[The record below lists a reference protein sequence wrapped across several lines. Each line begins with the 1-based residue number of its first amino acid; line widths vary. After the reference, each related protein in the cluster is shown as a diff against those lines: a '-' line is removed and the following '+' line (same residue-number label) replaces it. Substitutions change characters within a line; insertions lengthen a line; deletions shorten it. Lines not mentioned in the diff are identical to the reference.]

1 MQERV
6 DWRPLRFDW
15 NHARAFLATAEL
27 GSLSRAAEALEL
39 SQPTLSRQVE
49 ALQKTLGVVLFERA
63 GRGLILTHAGLEL
76 LDHVRG
82 MGEAASRT
90 SLAAD
95 GRNQTVQGSV
105 AISASDIY
113 ATTLLPEVVA
123 DITRRHPGLSIEI
136 VVANDRTDLRRREAD
151 IAVRSYPTEHPD
163 LIVKRLGSDQGG
175 FFASV
180 DWLSRHREPARPAD
194 MEGVDMIGYPG
205 QNWLLKG
212 LRDLGFPISEQNM
225 RIVSD
230 SHIAQWAMVRAG
242 AGVGI
247 MTLRLG
253 ESDPTIRRLMPQ
265 LPPLTFPVWLVTH
278 RDLRTSLKVRTV
290 FDLLASS
297 LAIHLLARTS
307 NLGRSVAEPGER
319 P

>member
-1 MQERV
+1 MQERI
-6 DWRPLRFDW
+6 DWRSLRFDW
-15 NHARAFLATAEL
+15 NHARAFLATADL
-27 GSLSRAAEALEL
+27 GSLSRAAVALEL

-49 ALQKTLGVVLFERA
+49 ALQQTLGVVLFERA
-63 GRGLILTHAGLEL
+63 GRGLVLTHAGLEL

-95 GRNQTVQGSV
+95 GRTQILQGSV
-105 AISASDIY
+105 AVAASDVY
-113 ATTLLPEVVA
+113 ATTLLPDVVA
-123 DITRRHPGLSIEI
+123 DITKRHPGLTIEI
-136 VVANDRTDLRRREAD
+136 VVANDRTDVRRREAD

-163 LIVKRLGSDQGG
+163 LIVKRLGSDEGG
-175 FFASV
+175 FFASL
-180 DWLSRHREPARPAD
+180 DWLSRHPTPVTPAD

-212 LRDLGFPISEQNM
+212 LRELGFPISEQDM

-230 SHIAQWAMVRAG
+230 SHLAQWALVRAG

-247 MTLRLG
+247 MTLRVG
-253 ESDPTIRRLMPQ
+253 EADPTVRRLLPD

-290 FDLLASS
+290 FDMLAVG
-297 LAIHLLARTS
+297 LGLCINTS
-307 NLGRSVAEPGER
+307 DRLHP
-319 P
+319 

>member
-1 MQERV
+1 MQERI
-6 DWRPLRFDW
+6 DWRSLRFDW
-15 NHARAFLATAEL
+15 NHARAFLATADL
-27 GSLSRAAEALEL
+27 GSLSRAAVALEL

-49 ALQKTLGVVLFERA
+49 ALQQTLGVVLFERA
-63 GRGLILTHAGLEL
+63 GRGLVLTHAGLEL

-95 GRNQTVQGSV
+95 GRTQILQGSV
-105 AISASDIY
+105 AVAASDVY
-113 ATTLLPEVVA
+113 ATTLLPDVVA
-123 DITRRHPGLSIEI
+123 DITKRHPGLTIEI

-151 IAVRSYPTEHPD
+151 IAIRSYPTEHPD
-163 LIVKRLGSDQGG
+163 LIVKRLGSDEGG
-175 FFASV
+175 FFASL
-180 DWLSRHREPARPAD
+180 DWLSRHPTPVTPAD

-212 LRDLGFPISEQNM
+212 LRELGFPISEQDM

-230 SHIAQWAMVRAG
+230 SHLAQWALVRAG

-247 MTLRLG
+247 MTLRVG
-253 ESDPTIRRLMPQ
+253 EADPTVRRLLPD

-290 FDLLASS
+290 FDMLAVG
-297 LAIHLLARTS
+297 LGLCINTS
-307 NLGRSVAEPGER
+307 DRLHP
-319 P
+319 

>member
-1 MQERV
+1 MQERI
-6 DWRPLRFDW
+6 DWRSLRFDW
-15 NHARAFLATAEL
+15 NYARAFLATAEL
-27 GSLSRAAEALEL
+27 GSLSRAAVALEL

-49 ALQKTLGVVLFERA
+49 ALQQTLGVVLFERA
-63 GRGLILTHAGLEL
+63 GRGLVLTHAGLEL
-76 LDHVRG
+76 LEHVRG
-82 MGEAASRT
+82 MGEAAART

-95 GRNQTVQGSV
+95 GRTQTLQGSV
-105 AISASDIY
+105 AVAASDVY
-113 ATTLLPEVVA
+113 ATTLLPDVVT
-123 DITRRHPGLSIEI
+123 DITKRHPGLTIEI

-163 LIVKRLGSDQGG
+163 LIVKRLGSDEGG
-175 FFASV
+175 FFASA
-180 DWLSRHREPARPAD
+180 DWLSRHPTPVTPAD

-212 LRDLGFPISEQNM
+212 LRDLGFPVSEQNM

-230 SHIAQWAMVRAG
+230 SHLAQWAMVRAG

-247 MTLRLG
+247 MTLRVG
-253 ESDPTIRRLMPQ
+253 ESDPTVQRLLPD

-290 FDLLASS
+290 FDQLAVR
-297 LAIHLLARTS
+297 LAMALQSQAPGR
-307 NLGRSVAEPGER
+307 LG
-319 P
+319 

>member
-1 MQERV
+1 MQERI
-6 DWRPLRFDW
+6 DWRSLRFDW
-15 NHARAFLATAEL
+15 NYARAFLATADL
-27 GSLSRAAEALEL
+27 GSLSRAAVALEL
-39 SQPTLSRQVE
+39 SQPTLSRQVD
-49 ALQKTLGVVLFERA
+49 ALQQTLGVVLFERA
-63 GRGLILTHAGLEL
+63 GRGLVLTHAGLEL
-76 LDHVRG
+76 LDHVRS
-82 MGEAASRT
+82 MGEAAART

-95 GRNQTVQGSV
+95 GRTQTLQGSV
-105 AISASDIY
+105 AVAASDVY
-113 ATTLLPEVVA
+113 ATTLLPDVVA
-123 DITRRHPGLSIEI
+123 DITRQHPGLTIEI

-163 LIVKRLGSDQGG
+163 LIVKRLGSDGGG

-180 DWLSRHREPARPAD
+180 DWLSRHPAPVAPTD

-230 SHIAQWAMVRAG
+230 SHLAQWAMVRAG

-247 MTLRLG
+247 MTLRVG
-253 ESDPTIRRLMPQ
+253 ESDPTVQRLLPD
-265 LPPLTFPVWLVTH
+265 LPPLAFPVWLVTH

-290 FDLLASS
+290 FDQLAAR
-297 LAIHLLARTS
+297 LAAALQSQAP
-307 NLGRSVAEPGER
+307 GRVG
-319 P
+319 